1 MKIQEQS
8 NLPLKNLIST
18 QNIDVCDLEK
28 LSNIAL
34 SQNLIDAAYAKK
46 VSYYRDQVT
55 YSPKVFIPLT
65 FLCRDVCHYCTFA
78 QTPKKVK
85 SPYLSIEEVISIAKE
100 GEVQGCHEAL
110 FTLGDKPELRY
121 KAARDALKLMGYKT
135 TNEYLGACAKAVLD
149 NTSLMPHLNS
159 GCLTKDEITSLKP
172 LSGSMGLMVESLS
185 SKLTEKGQPHHGS
198 PDKDPEFRI
207 KTLIEAG
214 KQKVPF
220 TTGILI
226 GIGETRLERLE
237 SLFEIAELHKKYNHI
252 QEVIVQNFKPKS
264 NTLMAHSPEPSFD
277 ELLWTIAMARLILP
291 ADISLQVPPNLN
303 LKYLDRLFTSGI
315 NDLGG
320 ISPVTKDYV
329 NPEAPWPEI
338 QNLAKIA
345 FKSNQSLKSRATLYP
360 KYFSALS
367 EFSSREI
374 ASKLL
379 DKVDAQFLI
388 RSDNWQSGISTEIPQ
403 INFGIFCSDIKQQ
416 IQQVEINPSIESIQR
431 LLESSDGDFQYIIDR
446 ANEIKVNTHGSDVSF
461 VVNRNIN
468 YTNICSFS
476 CNFCAFSKGRG
487 HDDLRGK
494 PYNIS
499 HTEIIRRTEEAIQRG
514 ATEVCLQGGIHPNYS
529 GQTYIDIVKA
539 IRSSSQTI
547 HIHAFSPLEI
557 DHGRKTLGIST
568 YEFLFE
574 LKKAGLNSL
583 PGTAAEILHDDVR
596 AVICPD
602 KLSSNEWLEII
613 KTAHEVGLPTTSTM
627 MFGHVENMS
636 HVADHLLKLLQLQSE
651 TNGITEFVPLPFVA
665 EEAPI
670 YRRGMAR
677 PGPTF
682 KETILV
688 HAVSRILFNN
698 SIDNIQGSW
707 VKMGLPGLKFLL
719 SSGINDVGG
728 ILMNESI
735 TKSAGASFGQ
745 ELSLKNVLE
754 VTDELE
760 LNLVQRNTLYH
771 PINRTHDIK
780 NLIQSQTIPLLPIKN
795 EYHKPIKT
803 LINYEN

>member
-1 MKIQEQS
+1 MYF
-8 NLPLKNLIST
+8 LFHFWIS
-18 QNIDVCDLEK
+18 
-28 LSNIAL
+28 
-34 SQNLIDAAYAKK
+34 
-46 VSYYRDQVT
+46 
-55 YSPKVFIPLT
+55 
-65 FLCRDVCHYCTFA
+65 
-78 QTPKKVK
+78 
-85 SPYLSIEEVISIAKE
+85 
-100 GEVQGCHEAL
+100 
-110 FTLGDKPELRY
+110 
-121 KAARDALKLMGYKT
+121 
-135 TNEYLGACAKAVLD
+135 
-149 NTSLMPHLNS
+149 SL
-159 GCLTKDEITSLKP
+159 
-172 LSGSMGLMVESLS
+172 
-185 SKLTEKGQPHHGS
+185 
-198 PDKDPEFRI
+198 
-207 KTLIEAG
+207 
-214 KQKVPF
+214 
-220 TTGILI
+220 
-226 GIGETRLERLE
+226 
-237 SLFEIAELHKKYNHI
+237 Y
-252 QEVIVQNFKPKS
+252 
-264 NTLMAHSPEPSFD
+264 PSF
-277 ELLWTIAMARLILP
+277 
-291 ADISLQVPPNLN
+291 
-303 LKYLDRLFTSGI
+303 I
-315 NDLGG
+315 N
-320 ISPVTKDYV
+320 SC
-329 NPEAPWPEI
+329 
-338 QNLAKIA
+338 
-345 FKSNQSLKSRATLYP
+345 
-360 KYFSALS
+360 FS
-367 EFSSREI
+367 
-374 ASKLL
+374 
-379 DKVDAQFLI
+379 FLI